1 MELDN
6 TTATPA
12 ELLEQVNK
20 AITTVLVGG
29 QSYRIGSR
37 QLTRADLAMLKTSG
51 RPGGTTGGRRKR
63 SPAGAHLRGH
73 FSRGGKTVGFID
85 NVIAAVS
92 PKKHTSGRRGAKGW
106 RLCADMTRP
115 GSAGSIPGGGHTTRA
130 RRSQTDTAGTWY
142 ARARDLERNSD
153 ILQAVVLAYKRNV
166 VGKGFTSGQGPG
178 TTT

>member
-37 QLTRADLAMLKTSG
+37 QLTRADLAMLKTLRDDLEAQLAADESG
-51 RPGGTTGGRRKR
+51 PLLGRTYV
-63 SPAGAHLRGH
+63 A

-92 PKKHTSGRRGAKGW
+92 PKKRMSGRRGARDW
-106 RLCADMTRP
+106 RPYEGMTRR
-115 GSAGSIPGGGHTTRA
+115 GSAGSMPAGERTTKA
-130 RRSQTDTAGTWY
+130 RRSQTGTAGTWY
-142 ARARDLERNSD
+142 APA
-153 ILQAVVLAYKRNV
+153 
-166 VGKGFTSGQGPG
+166 PG
-178 TTT
+178 TWSETAIYSRP